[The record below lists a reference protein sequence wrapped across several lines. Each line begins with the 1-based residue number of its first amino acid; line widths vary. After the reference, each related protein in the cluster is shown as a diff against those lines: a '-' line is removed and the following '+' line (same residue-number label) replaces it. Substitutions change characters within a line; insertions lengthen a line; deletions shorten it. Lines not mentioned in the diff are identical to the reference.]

1 MATDGLKMQ
10 VKGIEKMTKN
20 LAKLGTRVA
29 ARGPAAAVRAGG
41 SVIIREMRSRAPKDT
56 GSLKKA
62 IGQKVKTYRGQKIVT
77 GIIGARSKSY
87 QTAQGK
93 RNPAYYAHLVEFGTA
108 PHKTGKKKSFYR
120 RGKGQ
125 HPGSRAQ
132 PFMRPAWDSSSGR
145 ARDAVVNKMR
155 QVFDKE
161 SKALV
166 VK

>member
-10 VKGIEKMTKN
+10 VKGIDEMTKN

-41 SVIIREMRSRAPKDT
+41 SVIIREMRLRAPRET
-56 GSLKKA
+56 GSLKKS
-62 IGQKVKTYRGQKIVT
+62 IGQKVKTYRGQKTVT
-77 GIIGARSKSY
+77 GIIGARAKPY

-108 PHKTGKKKSFYR
+108 PHATGKKKSFLR
-120 RGKGQ
+120 RGKGR

-132 PFMRPAWDSSSGR
+132 PFMRPAWDSAAAR
-145 ARDAVVNKMR
+145 ARDAVVAKME

-161 SKALV
+161 SKALA